1 MALGIFWTSAAKAAM
16 PAMCGDISRARASL
30 TRVLVVLV
38 MVMVMVMVM
47 VLLYAAASRAPSP
60 CLYHL
65 LWWVHNLSRLNLAS
79 VTSIVR
85 RN

>member
-30 TRVLVVLV
+30 TRVLLVL
-38 MVMVMVMVM
+38 VMVMVMVM